1 MKQDVSFGAFTDSGK
16 KLLTTI
22 KHYYGILFFILVAG
36 LYLFLL
42 IQINTHVNAQP
53 DESTIKADT
62 AKKLRVDED
71 VAKQLQS
78 LRDNSVNVQAIPND
92 TRANPFQE

>member
-1 MKQDVSFGAFTDSGK
+1 MKQNLDLTTILDSGK
-16 KLLTTI
+16 QAASTI
-22 KHYYGILFFILVAG
+22 KHYYGLAFFLIVAS
-36 LYLFLL
+36 LYAFLL
-42 IQINTHVNAQP
+42 LQTNTLINAQP

-62 AKKLRVDED
+62 AKKLRVDEG
-71 VAKQLQS
+71 VADQLQS